1 MTMGY
6 LFWYGYHVPAVRRRD
21 IYYDKLEREKL
32 AKFGGMALVLDP
44 FLFLESW
51 KVYCWHGL
59 LFLSFLGWESFVWRM
74 LLSVDGG

>member
-32 AKFGGMALVLDP
+32 AKFGGMALVFYP
-44 FLFLESW
+44 IFW
-51 KVYCWHGL
+51 KTGWKCCWNGL
-59 LFLSFLGWESFVWRM
+59 LFLSFLAWESFVLRM
-74 LLSVDGG
+74 LLFVDGG